1 MRSRKSFGTLFVSLE
16 NEKALQ
22 IPLLTAYVNGNC
34 ESRRSGDPRRIS
46 EGDAVVWRRPVRDS
60 DTDKGGGIARRRGKN
75 GRKGR
80 NDGPRIN
87 GRRIKIKERRE
98 REKERE
104 GEEEMWAKSVFLS
117 WPAAA
122 KAWPGSTMTHSLA
135 PLVPPAAPSLG
146 GWLSRSG
153 HQPQTVVANHY
164 SNVGKAPFRFQI
176 QLVIV
181 DE

>member
-1 MRSRKSFGTLFVSLE
+1 MPSFEDDWF
-16 NEKALQ
+16 AM
-22 IPLLTAYVNGNC
+22 
-34 ESRRSGDPRRIS
+34 
-46 EGDAVVWRRPVRDS
+46 
-60 DTDKGGGIARRRGKN
+60 DKGCDNATARKKW
-75 GRKGR
+75 KGR
-80 NDGPRIN
+80 NDGLRIN

-135 PLVPPAAPSLG
+135 PPPSRPPCPV

-176 QLVIV
+176 QLVIIH
-181 DE
+181 D